1 MVDAPAV
8 TAPPVGQAPA
18 APPPSAAVAPQ
29 EGQAAPVIIANPPTS
44 AADAPEWL
52 KTFSPESQE
61 AITKAGW
68 KDPNEVIK
76 SYNELR
82 TELNKK
88 GLVEPAEGAP
98 QAEIDA
104 YLKARGRP
112 DAATDYAFALPTDVP
127 KEMPYDAAF
136 AETFRNWAFEQ
147 GFTKKQAAAMH
158 DNYVRDAAKKWNAT
172 FEENNA
178 TVAAATADLTKAWGG
193 PETETHKRN
202 VEMATRA
209 MRNLHPKL
217 ADELKA
223 KGILAPDGTVLSA
236 PIAEALAKAGSRLYA
251 EDGIWGG
258 GHGTEIKNP
267 WLKGQENVTMQGEIF
282 KADPDRAN
290 QMRKAA
296 GLKPLEA

>member
-1 MVDAPAV
+1 MTDSKSQL
-8 TAPPVGQAPA
+8 APPVGTSPA
-18 APPPSAAVAPQ
+18 APPPTAAVAAPAA
-29 EGQAAPVIIANPPTS
+29 QAPAAIVIDPPKS
-44 AADAPEWL
+44 AADAPPEWL
-52 KTFSPESQE
+52 KTFNPESQE
-61 AITKAGW
+61 AINKAGW
-68 KDPNEVIK
+68 KAPDEIVK

-112 DAATDYAFALPTDVP
+112 DAATDYTFALPADVP
-127 KEMPYDAAF
+127 KDMPYDAAF
-136 AETFRNWAFEQ
+136 ADAFRNWAFEQ

-158 DNYVRDAAKKWNAT
+158 DNYVRDAAKKWNT
-172 FEENNA
+172 QLETNNA
-178 TVAAATADLTKAWGG
+178 VVTAATTELTKAWGG

-217 ADELKA
+217 ADELRA
-223 KGILAPDGTVLSA
+223 KGFLAPDGTVLSA
-236 PIAEALAKAGSRLYA
+236 PIAEALAKAGSKMYA

-267 WLKGQENVTMQGEIF
+267 WVKGQENLTMQGEIY

-296 GLKPLEA
+296 GLQPLS